1 MVVNKI
7 RVPNCNFKPACFTL
21 DAHLS
26 LTVSENKVLTH
37 PSSVDSIPTSANQEN
52 HVSMGGFAARKA
64 LSVVEHV
71 EQVLAIELL
80 AACQALD
87 LRKDADK
94 KKTTTPPL
102 EKVHKLVR
110 DAGVRFVLVI
120 SPG

>member
-1 MVVNKI
+1 MYHSECSVN
-7 RVPNCNFKPACFTL
+7 PSFFPPC
-21 DAHLS
+21 
-26 LTVSENKVLTH
+26 TVSENKVLTH

-64 LSVVEHV
+64 ISVVEHV

-80 AACQALD
+80 AACQALN
-87 LRKDADK
+87 LRRDADK

-110 DAGVRFVLVI
+110 DAGVRFV
-120 SPG
+120 

>member
-1 MVVNKI
+1 M
-7 RVPNCNFKPACFTL
+7 
-21 DAHLS
+21 
-26 LTVSENKVLTH
+26 LTH

-87 LRKDADK
+87 LRKDADEK
-94 KKTTTPPL
+94 KKTTPPL

-110 DAGVRFVLVI
+110 DAGVRFV
-120 SPG
+120 